1 MLFDCLIAIY
11 IAKKDKHTDMYILFH
26 NLSIIAK
33 IPPPNCKNRMD
44 LSQTKLSK
52 SEWSSVEI
60 PVSEQEKRILSL
72 ILEGYI
78 NPDIRTNRHLSLIR
92 TMKVEAS
99 DEMEYCLYKT
109 YFFDSIIDSIL
120 STSTNKKDVANRK
133 IKPPNKADQ
142 IRIQKLNTTIESQ
155 RNSIFDFVLLDHFNA
170 ARKGSKSALY
180 TLLYLRKLIVPGV
193 NRFLL
198 EVIDKYLS
206 EADTDSAESICDVFS
221 NSTTYIE
228 RNNVLMEYADET
240 LYSHQRDL
248 FRIFSDRRKK
258 CNPKCVLYMAPTG
271 TGKTL
276 SPIGLSQ
283 EYRVLFVCAARHVG
297 LALAKSAISVGKRV
311 AFAFGCETSSDIRL
325 HYFAAAD
332 YTVNKKSGGIY
343 KVDNSNGI
351 RVEIMICD
359 VASYLIAMYY
369 MKSFHSVDKIIT
381 YWDEPTIGMDKD
393 PLASDTKDPLFG
405 SDTKDPLASVQ
416 KDPLFGSDQKDP
428 LASDKKMV
436 PTDPIHVVDEESLKL
451 HNLIHRVWSLNQI
464 PNIVLSCAT
473 LPKPDEI
480 GGALQDFRAKFC
492 NGSSLNGTLFDGGEP
507 EIHVID
513 SHDCKKTI
521 SLLGKD
527 GKIALPHLLFADYS
541 TLIMNCV
548 EHCEANR
555 SLLRYFDVAEIVR
568 FVEKVQLFLREEMQ
582 ISKWFKSI
590 DSVTLLSI
598 KLYYL
603 EVLREL
609 PAEHWS
615 NIYQFMVETLNPRFS
630 IHIVDSDIRKIK
642 SECHS
647 EPSKMALN
655 PLPRM
660 EFTRQNSVSSIP
672 PPILVTKS
680 TTSTASGILLTTV
693 DAHTLTD
700 GPTIYLAE
708 DIEKVGR
715 FYIQQSKIPEN
726 VFSTIQQKIDKNNL
740 ILKQIRKVEQEIE
753 LKVGST
759 TSAKDEKSSKKAEK
773 DPVSKEA
780 QKLLEKI
787 QDMRAEIQTV
797 HLNSM
802 YIPNTRQHQDIWLNQ
817 SRDMRLPLKSSFIS
831 NAFVPNVDEEDVR
844 DIMALDVENQQK
856 LLLILGIGVFS
867 KSSDPQYAEIMKR
880 LAYEQRLFLIIASS
894 DYIYGTNYQFCHG
907 FIGKDLANMT
917 QQKTIQ
923 AIGRIGRNNIQQE
936 YTVRFRDDTV
946 LERLFKKSKYN
957 MEAVIMNR
965 LFYSDE

>member
-1 MLFDCLIAIY
+1 
-11 IAKKDKHTDMYILFH
+11 
-26 NLSIIAK
+26 
-33 IPPPNCKNRMD
+33 MD

-60 PVSEQEKRILSL
+60 PVSDQEKRVITL
-72 ILEGYI
+72 ILNGYHK
-78 NPDIRTNRHLSLIR
+78 PDIRSNRHLSLIR
-92 TMKVEAS
+92 TMKVEATE
-99 DEMEYCLYKT
+99 EMEYYLYKT
-109 YFFDSIIDSIL
+109 YFFNTTIDSIL
-120 STSTNKKDVANRK
+120 STTTPKKHDIEKRK

-142 IRIQKLNTTIESQ
+142 IRIQKMNTTIETQ
-155 RNSIFDFVLLDHFNA
+155 RESIFDFVLLDYFNA

-180 TLLYLRKLIVPGV
+180 TLLYLRKLTVPAV

-198 EVIDKYLS
+198 ENIDAYLAF
-206 EADTDSAESICDVFS
+206 ADTKSEESICDVFS

-228 RNNVLMEYADET
+228 RNKALMEYADES

-248 FRIFSDRRKK
+248 FRVFSDKQHK
-258 CNPKCVLYMAPTG
+258 HTPKCVLYMAPTG

-276 SPIGLSQ
+276 SPIGLSE

-311 AFAFGCETSSDIRL
+311 AFAFGCETAADIRL
-325 HYFAAAD
+325 HHFAAAD

-369 MKSFHSVDKIIT
+369 MKSFHSVDKIVT

-393 PLASDTKDPLFG
+393 PLRSDM
-405 SDTKDPLASVQ
+405 Q
-416 KDPLFGSDQKDP
+416 KDPSDMQKDPSDMQKDPSDMQNDPSDMQKDP
-428 LASDKKMV
+428 LASL
-436 PTDPIHVVDEESLKL
+436 DPDDETVSL
-451 HNLIHRVWSLNQI
+451 HNMIHRVWSLNQI

-480 GGALQDFRAKFC
+480 GGALQDFRSKF
-492 NGSSLNGTLFDGGEP
+492 LTEQAFDAM
-507 EIHVID
+507 IHVID

-527 GKIALPHLLFADYS
+527 GKIVLPHLLFENYS
-541 TLIMNCV
+541 TLIMDCV
-548 EHCEANR
+548 DHCDANR
-555 SLLRYFDVAEIVR
+555 SLLRYFDVTEIVR
-568 FVEKVQLFLREEMQ
+568 FIEKVQLFLRVDMK
-582 ISKWFKSI
+582 IPRWFKSI
-590 DSVTLLSI
+590 EAITLTSI

-603 EVLREL
+603 AVLREL
-609 PAEHWS
+609 PAEQWT
-615 NIYQFMVETLNPRFS
+615 NIYQYMTETLTPRFTS
-630 IHIVDSDIRKIK
+630 TSSTSTSDSFRKIK
-642 SECHS
+642 SECHP
-647 EPSKMALN
+647 ETTKMN
-655 PLPRM
+655 MSSPNIDFM
-660 EFTRQNSVSSIP
+660 RQNSVSVPYPPLIP
-672 PPILVTKS
+672 TPKPVS
-680 TTSTASGILLTTV
+680 NTSSGILLTTS

-708 DIEKVGR
+708 DIEKIGR

-726 VFSTIQQKIDKNNL
+726 VFSTIQQKIDKNNSF
-740 ILKQIRKVEQEIE
+740 LKQIKKIEQEVE
-753 LKVGST
+753 LKIGNST
-759 TSAKDEKSSKKAEK
+759 TAKDDKASSKKAEK
-773 DPVSKEA
+773 EPASKEV
-780 QKLLEKI
+780 QKLLDQI
-787 QDMRAEIQTV
+787 QNMRELMQTV

-802 YIPNTRQHQDIWLNQ
+802 YIPNTRQHLEIWAPPAYLELFKRRHNASADEDVNQ
-817 SRDMRLPLKSSFIS
+817 EQFKRRVGKGTLVPS
-831 NAFVPNVDEEDVR
+831 FVPNVDEEDVR
-844 DIMALDVENQQK
+844 EIMSLDVENQQK

-867 KSSDPQYAEIMKR
+867 KSSDSRYAEIMKR

-907 FIGKDLANMT
+907 FIGKDLTNMT

-936 YTVRFRDDTV
+936 YTVRFRDDGV
-946 LERLFKKSKYN
+946 CERLFRRATEN
-957 MEAVIMNR
+957 LEATMMNR
-965 LFYSDE
+965 LFCSDD